1 MLMCFFGTMC
11 DFHKTLP
18 HATGADLLLRWMRM
32 WIFSSEHKQ
41 EQDLRLKCASSLDG
55 WRGDIPVFLSCHCWF
70 DYDVVVGCPQ
80 SRYAW
85 TLCTTCSRKKWSLQH
100 LHFGSQV
107 IFALQMSHF
116 CGFVASR
123 GDFATLNW
131 AVGDDSSIFV
141 PQHRRLRSL
150 PVFCRT
156 HRLSGMRLS
165 YLGLIWALFLAG
177 ELDSSQISQT
187 PRRHEVFRFDTQS
200 LDPSA
205 CLVAWV
211 VWGPRCQDACFEPE
225 TVWGGIVWIMSQLRY
240 FAGWSQLVSRIPF
253 SIQKCLWCVD
263 STNSISMWIWNIC
276 NICILEVG
284 NQPIQYGFI
293 SIVFHNQ
300 DR

>member
-1 MLMCFFGTMC
+1 MRFFVGWMTWWHSRFFKLPLLIWLWCGCWLPSIKICMNLVYHMQQEKMKSPTFAFWLPSDICSANVSFLWVCSLTRWLCHFELGCWRWFLHFCAAAPQAAFTSCVLQNSSPEWHAPELSWAHLGSFFG
-11 DFHKTLP
+11 
-18 HATGADLLLRWMRM
+18 W
-32 WIFSSEHKQ
+32 
-41 EQDLRLKCASSLDG
+41 
-55 WRGDIPVFLSCHCWF
+55 
-70 DYDVVVGCPQ
+70 
-80 SRYAW
+80 
-85 TLCTTCSRKKWSLQH
+85 
-100 LHFGSQV
+100 
-107 IFALQMSHF
+107 
-116 CGFVASR
+116 
-123 GDFATLNW
+123 
-131 AVGDDSSIFV
+131 
-141 PQHRRLRSL
+141 
-150 PVFCRT
+150 
-156 HRLSGMRLS
+156 
-165 YLGLIWALFLAG
+165 

-225 TVWGGIVWIMSQLRY
+225 TVWGGIVWIMSY